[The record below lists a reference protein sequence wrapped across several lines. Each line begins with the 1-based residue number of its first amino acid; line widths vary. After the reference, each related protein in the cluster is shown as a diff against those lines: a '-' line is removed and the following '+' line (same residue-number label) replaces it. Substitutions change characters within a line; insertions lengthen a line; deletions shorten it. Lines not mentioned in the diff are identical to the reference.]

1 MTNNETDTDRQWART
16 TRRAILQG
24 GAAVGLLST
33 TANAHIGGD
42 EDTEQW
48 PPAEIEDAV
57 GSIVFSEAVAEDDGE
72 FETDELLLVEG
83 AEQITTSTIRFTQ
96 QQ

>member
-1 MTNNETDTDRQWART
+1 MTDNETDTDRQWART

-24 GAAVGLLST
+24 SAAVGLLST

-57 GSIVFSEAVAEDDGE
+57 GSILFSEAEDDGE

-96 QQ
+96 Q

>member
-1 MTNNETDTDRQWART
+1 MTDNETDTDRQWART

-48 PPAEIEDAV
+48 PPAWIEDAV
-57 GSIVFSEAVAEDDGE
+57 GSILFSEAEDDGE